1 METHRYPEF
10 LSLGVQQALQ
20 MTLRILLLV
29 VLTIEGGMLWG
40 EMLELLGNLIFCHSK
55 EQWKRLWLEGLL
67 LFQTLLHFWVYLL
80 TRDDHQLIHQSF
92 FECLIVNK
100 EYKKMMEIIEGLCA
114 HLMFTKKCLDF
125 IYKSFFC

>member
-10 LSLGVQQALQ
+10 LSLDVQQALQ

-29 VLTIEGGMLWG
+29 VLTIEGGIMWG

-55 EQWKRLWLEGLL
+55 ERWKRLWLEGLL

-80 TRDDHQLIHQSF
+80 TR
-92 FECLIVNK
+92 
-100 EYKKMMEIIEGLCA
+100 EYTKMMEIL
-114 HLMFTKKCLDF
+114 
-125 IYKSFFC
+125 